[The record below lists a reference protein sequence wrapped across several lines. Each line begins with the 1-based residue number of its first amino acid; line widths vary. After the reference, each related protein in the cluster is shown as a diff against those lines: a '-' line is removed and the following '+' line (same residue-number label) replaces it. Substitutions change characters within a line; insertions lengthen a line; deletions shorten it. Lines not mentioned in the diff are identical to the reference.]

1 MAKILITEDDSEF
14 CDILA
19 RFLKS
24 YFHEVDTAGDAASAS
39 ELLRAFDYDL
49 LILDLTLPDGS
60 GQQVLRQLRDRG
72 SKLLVLVLT
81 GKHEI
86 KDKTEL
92 FETGAD
98 DYLTKPVDLREVQLR
113 VQALLRRKSFFQ
125 AEHLKVG
132 RLIVDL
138 SQHQVEIDGQN
149 IELSRK
155 EFQLL
160 ELFARHPNK
169 VLPPE
174 FIFEHVWATE
184 SESNLDV
191 VRTTVKRLRQK
202 IDPAGDT
209 LETIYGSGYVFKV

>member
-19 RFLKS
+19 KFLKS
-24 YFHEVDTAGDAASAS
+24 YFHEVDTAHDAGSAN
-39 ELLRAFDYDL
+39 ELLRSFDYDL
-49 LILDLTLPDGS
+49 LILDLNLPDGS

-81 GKHEI
+81 GRHEI
-86 KDKTEL
+86 KDKTQL

-98 DYLTKPVDLREVQLR
+98 DYLTKPADLREVQLR

-125 AEHLKVG
+125 ADQLKVG
-132 RLIVDL
+132 RIIVDL
-138 SQHQVEIDGQN
+138 AQHQVEIDGQ
-149 IELSRK
+149 IIDLSRK

-160 ELFARHPNK
+160 ELFVRHPN
-169 VLPPE
+169 VLLPPE

-202 IDPAGDT
+202 IDPEGNT
-209 LETIYGSGYVFKV
+209 LETIYGSGYVFKI